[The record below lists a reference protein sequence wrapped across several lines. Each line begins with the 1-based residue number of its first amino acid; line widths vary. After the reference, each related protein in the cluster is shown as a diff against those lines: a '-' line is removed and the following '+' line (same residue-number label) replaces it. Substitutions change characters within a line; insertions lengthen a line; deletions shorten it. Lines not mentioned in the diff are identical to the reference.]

1 MKNRSFS
8 KEFSKRPRD
17 IILVSLASIAIAGA
31 LFVEAAHKRPAVAQS
46 IIHRNIV
53 ASVFWVGE
61 GATSANGHISNA
73 SSAWVENW
81 AQEFGGIDNPN
92 NRVGYDPRG
101 VKLTENDFYAA
112 LPANDYDNNG
122 NLKPARVLKVI
133 PWYKGS
139 PAEGQSLLKN
149 RWIKVTHGDKTV
161 YVQWEDV
168 GPFGENDFG
177 YVFGNARPNN
187 RQGLKAGID
196 LAPAAASYLELTP
209 ANKLSDASGKVS
221 WQFIDESQVPTGPWK
236 RIVTISE
243 INN

>member
-1 MKNRSFS
+1 MKNRLVS
-8 KEFSKRPRD
+8 KEFAKKPRD
-17 IILVSLASIAIAGA
+17 IILASLAAIAIAGA
-31 LFVEAAHKRPAVAQS
+31 LFVEAAHRPTVAQS
-46 IIHRNIV
+46 IIHPNIV

-112 LPANDYDNNG
+112 LPANDYTNNG
-122 NLKPARVLKVI
+122 NLKPALVLKQI

-149 RWIKVTHGDKTV
+149 HWIKVTRADKTV

-168 GPFGENDFG
+168 GPFGEDDFG
-177 YVFGNARPNN
+177 YVFDHSRPHNQ
-187 RQGLKAGID
+187 QGLKAGID
-196 LAPAAASYLELTP
+196 LSPAAASYLGLGS
-209 ANKLSDASGKVS
+209 AGQLSEASGKVS
-221 WQFIDESQVPTGPWK
+221 WQFVEAFQVPQGPWK
-236 RIVTISE
+236 RIVTTSGLD
-243 INN
+243 N